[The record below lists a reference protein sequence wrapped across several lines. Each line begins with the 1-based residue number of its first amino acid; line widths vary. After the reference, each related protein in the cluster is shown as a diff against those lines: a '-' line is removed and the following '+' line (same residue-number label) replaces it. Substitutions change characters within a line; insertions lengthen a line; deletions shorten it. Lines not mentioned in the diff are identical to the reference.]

1 MRLDRR
7 SRNQGRIPR
16 GDTRVAQ
23 VVLTVAHLALSF
35 QRSRSK
41 KEITC
46 KAGGDWNL
54 LVGSAAYLCR
64 TDASWSAFLHSG
76 SDLSRT
82 FRRVLQRV
90 VLSSTETCPA
100 LATCHSRPRETAKDE
115 QPVQQQS
122 VLLWAVAAAPLNAG
136 KECCTRTKMNIALLR
151 GPWFCRANS
160 SPSTGQPQFDP
171 ARELVKEIFESKG
184 ILSALRSQAMA
195 SERFSMRQ
203 SHNRSVLSESSR
215 SAEEKNR
222 NRSKRQGCKEQEAKP
237 IIALDLCVSSG
248 SKEDIQNN

>member
-100 LATCHSRPRETAKDE
+100 LATCHSRPRETGR
-115 QPVQQQS
+115 
-122 VLLWAVAAAPLNAG
+122 AAGAA
-136 KECCTRTKMNIALLR
+136 TISAAL
-151 GPWFCRANS
+151 GS
-160 SPSTGQPQFDP
+160 GGGS
-171 ARELVKEIFESKG
+171 
-184 ILSALRSQAMA
+184 
-195 SERFSMRQ
+195 
-203 SHNRSVLSESSR
+203 
-215 SAEEKNR
+215 
-222 NRSKRQGCKEQEAKP
+222 SKRWQGMLYKNKNEYR
-237 IIALDLCVSSG
+237 IAERPMVL
-248 SKEDIQNN
+248 